1 MAPSQPRAALL
12 AAAIVVVPALEAQA
26 PPTVQAG
33 GIFFEPNLGQASPEV
48 MFLARAGSSS
58 VLLGTDGIVF
68 RWRPEAS
75 PEPGPPRGRPS
86 TVPEGRVRMTL
97 VGGRLADPVA
107 ADRRGSITN
116 YFLGPDRSRWLRGV
130 PNYGRVVYR
139 GVYAGV
145 DLAFHAE
152 QGHVEYDFIVA
163 PGADPAAIE
172 LQFDGQTGVRLDGN
186 GDLLLDTPAGQ
197 LRQPRPRAYH
207 GDAAGGRT
215 DVAAEFAVQPGG
227 RVGFRLGAV
236 DQGRQLV
243 IDPQVLWS
251 TGTPTNG
258 WKLAASPAGRTY
270 VVANSS
276 QDLVLS
282 GLDVAGQLAWT
293 SYFGGA
299 RTERGWDVALGPDG
313 SVYATGDTQ
322 SSDLPP
328 PDGFTAGLPPG
339 SPSGTAGGWARKVL
353 LLRFDQSSGDLLF
366 FTWFG
371 GTAGLG
377 VPGNQQMSLDRGSGL
392 AVDPQG
398 YVYVTGSTTSQGF
411 PVQGAVIPGP
421 NPNGVNTVSQGW
433 AAKLDPSMS
442 ALVYST
448 YLRGSTEYEETEP
461 MDVAVDPWG
470 NAHIAGLT
478 DASDFIVSAN
488 ALDTEND
495 AWDHSG
501 FVTKLGP
508 AGELI
513 YSTYLGGA
521 SMDSASGVAMDA
533 QGRACLT
540 GRTSSTD
547 FPRTAGPGLAGGE
560 DTFATRL
567 TVDGTALAYSRTIGG
582 NGHDLGE
589 AIMVGPD
596 DDLFVVGQTYST
608 DWPTHGSVDQFV
620 VRLSPSGIWQWTL
633 ALGGTDGDQAWG
645 GAIDQRGHVY
655 TSGTLLGA
663 GGVVTQIDVCASGLT
678 SSCGPHLEILPTTT
692 RWRAL
697 RTRQPEPITVRFVG
711 PDNLGLATGVLDIL
725 GPAAGATKQ
734 VNGTLQ
740 PFSGPDCPAGQGQ
753 QCYSLDWPGPWTRDT
768 GPGAAEWLPPGNY
781 GVVVRATIAGTS
793 PPQEVQSERYWR
805 VSLVEVTEVKL
816 EPVPGGAALDENPPV
831 RALVEQGQDPTL
843 ALPGGGKRIFA
854 ERPSYSGAVQ
864 DTVTVTATI
873 TPLLVPPGS
882 AGTPETEV
890 PVDFRAFDV
899 DDPATTNP
907 PDKDGDSDG
916 DAADNRGAPASM
928 TPQSVI
934 VATGNGASSILRVG
948 HQPGDNY
955 RVAASTDATWL
966 SQRVRAPNRAH
977 APTLTYGPLMEDVDP
992 PLNLPERLLPES
1004 REASG
1009 LLTVWRTLHLEVD
1022 SMAPPPEQSAP
1033 PETYPER
1040 NFLKGALGAFEVKP
1054 SDVPAGFFRQH
1065 FGIQPEETQPALGLS
1080 DGSPEWPSGNGR
1092 FEHGR
1097 LTIGTEE
1104 SQVQTTLD
1112 GNGTDVGGEFV
1123 VGPLFGGVVLP
1134 PLTLTFEAWNGAS
1147 RKTRG
1152 SAISWNAHTRVFFLT
1167 PGLPAHLTGGQ
1178 LVVGGATFSIA
1189 GIDAADP
1196 QRITVGAAGSLPIF
1210 LTDDDDDGYP
1220 YEVETGAYLSD
1231 TDDPALNR
1239 LAHAYVRPRRDLEEG
1254 SVPFLRNPEPSCGE
1268 LRQWLL
1274 GGRGWP
1280 TSPEYWTARF
1290 VGALQY
1296 APGRDRDP
1304 DDEAGDFGA
1313 TCCTRIG
1320 GPGLA
1325 CQVWG
1330 DGLDSWD
1337 SIIFREPLYVE
1348 PSRPLACPTSPQQR
1362 THTPLHEMGHAFGL
1376 DHGTDG
1382 IALGVM
1388 NIPLPP
1394 DHCAWVWDWFASG
1407 QLASMRSRGISEVS
1421 VNPVAP
1427 MVISALAG
1435 LGGGGADATH
1445 GQHQLTV
1452 TLELSRGPLLT
1463 RGVAGLRLVV
1473 RNSGKSTARVTIVP
1487 EPLYEKSLQLFY
1499 RAKGSA
1505 TYARLTYPIEWRQSV
1520 PTHDEYRPLT
1530 LEPGASQAYPF
1541 ALAVNPGRGEFL
1553 FPTEGEYEI
1562 KAVVHLHG
1570 VATPQTLE
1578 TPPLELRVSAP
1589 VGSDAEAGEYWDYRL
1604 ATLAQID
1611 GTYGGL
1617 WFEDELPR
1625 ALDLLRRYPQSTTA
1639 VALLTGIVATGRWE
1653 SSEHAAE
1660 IARLRSGLL
1669 VP

>member
-1 MAPSQPRAALL
+1 MAPSKPRAALL

-48 MFLARAGSSS
+48 VFLARAGSSS

-75 PEPGPPRGRPS
+75 PEPGPPRSRPS

-207 GDAAGGRT
+207 GDAAGERT
-215 DVAAEFAVQPGG
+215 DVAAEFVVQPGG

-270 VVANSS
+270 VVGNSS

-448 YLRGSTEYEETEP
+448 YLRGSTEYEGTEP

-478 DASDFIVSAN
+478 DASDFIVSAD
-488 ALDTEND
+488 ALDTKND

-521 SMDSASGVAMDA
+521 DMDSASGVAMDA

-540 GRTSSTD
+540 GRTLSTD

-582 NGHDLGE
+582 NGDDLGE

-596 DDLFVVGQTYST
+596 DDLFVVGRTYST

-633 ALGGTDGDQAWG
+633 ALGGTGGDQAWG

-663 GGVVTQIDVCASGLT
+663 GGVVTQIDVCASGLI
-678 SSCGPHLEILPTTT
+678 SLCGPQLELLPTTT
-692 RWRAL
+692 RWKPQRSDS
-697 RTRQPEPITVRFVG
+697 PVEFRFVG
-711 PDNLGLATGVLDIL
+711 PADLLPGSVVADLLLPAGGGSVSATGPV
-725 GPAAGATKQ
+725 
-734 VNGTLQ
+734 GTE
-740 PFSGPDCPAGQGQ
+740 PAGGDCLPAPGEA
-753 QCYSLDWPGPWTRDT
+753 CYVMTWLGPWTYAGPQ
-768 GPGAAEWLPPGNY
+768 GPGTRLPAGRY
-781 GVVVRATIAGTS
+781 VVTLRGEAGSAPTR
-793 PPQEVQSERYWR
+793 Q
-805 VSLVEVTEVKL
+805 VSSLQYSRFALVEVESVSF
-816 EPVPGGAALDENPPV
+816 EPELGGAELGENPNAGGGKAAYVDAAVPGLDYRRNVRVVARVTPLMGADAEGLYVVHRWLEVDDPSAATAPIDDESHSS
-831 RALVEQGQDPTL
+831 QQCS
-843 ALPGGGKRIFA
+843 LPGG
-854 ERPSYSGAVQ
+854 
-864 DTVTVTATI
+864 
-873 TPLLVPPGS
+873 
-882 AGTPETEV
+882 
-890 PVDFRAFDV
+890 
-899 DDPATTNP
+899 
-907 PDKDGDSDG
+907 
-916 DAADNRGAPASM
+916 
-928 TPQSVI
+928 VI
-934 VATGNGASSILRVG
+934 VAGACDNAG
-948 HQPGDNY
+948 KQPAPLLGSPIDALGQSESVMTLSTRQGDNY
-955 RVAASTDATWL
+955 RVVASTDNEWAMGFRPL
-966 SQRVRAPNRAH
+966 PGPNADGAVEHGSGEPQGMVAPLVS
-977 APTLTYGPLMEDVDP
+977 P
-992 PLNLPERLLPES
+992 
-1004 REASG
+1004 
-1009 LLTVWRTLHLEVD
+1009 LLTVWRTLHIESDYLTPSEPQSLWDRTGNVQSVSPTKITADGPVLRDAEHAGKGKWQGAELTPDIGQPNTWLEATGSTDSTVTVSSANDLTTLTQPGKEFQISDDKWVD
-1022 SMAPPPEQSAP
+1022 LSQRLPLDLARTLARQAYIDVR
-1033 PETYPER
+1033 ETTF
-1040 NFLKGALGAFEVKP
+1040 NSVVAHGWVKYFGEDKASQLP
-1054 SDVPAGFFRQH
+1054 RDVPSS
-1065 FGIQPEETQPALGLS
+1065 PAYWAVTGVAAF
-1080 DGSPEWPSGNGR
+1080 DYGSAGNG
-1092 FEHGR
+1092 EDNDPDLEDGHLGI
-1097 LTIGTEE
+1097 TTGT
-1104 SQVQTTLD
+1104 
-1112 GNGTDVGGEFV
+1112 
-1123 VGPLFGGVVLP
+1123 
-1134 PLTLTFEAWNGAS
+1134 
-1147 RKTRG
+1147 
-1152 SAISWNAHTRVFFLT
+1152 
-1167 PGLPAHLTGGQ
+1167 
-1178 LVVGGATFSIA
+1178 GGATNVA
-1189 GIDAADP
+1189 QPATA
-1196 QRITVGAAGSLPIF
+1196 V
-1210 LTDDDDDGYP
+1210 Y
-1220 YEVETGAYLSD
+1220 VETLRDVSVERAYQAPDRLARVAAHEILCHGMFLGHRSAD
-1231 TDDPALNR
+1231 ICEAQYRDDPAGALF
-1239 LAHAYVRPRRDLEEG
+1239 LADRVAD
-1254 SVPFLRNPEPSCGE
+1254 
-1268 LRQWLL
+1268 LRQ
-1274 GGRGWP
+1274 RQQP
-1280 TSPEYWTARF
+1280 CIC
-1290 VGALQY
+1290 
-1296 APGRDRDP
+1296 PG
-1304 DDEAGDFGA
+1304 
-1313 TCCTRIG
+1313 T
-1320 GPGLA
+1320 
-1325 CQVWG
+1325 
-1330 DGLDSWD
+1330 
-1337 SIIFREPLYVE
+1337 
-1348 PSRPLACPTSPQQR
+1348 
-1362 THTPLHEMGHAFGL
+1362 
-1376 DHGTDG
+1376 
-1382 IALGVM
+1382 
-1388 NIPLPP
+1388 PP
-1394 DHCAWVWDWFASG
+1394 DCVQYSC
-1407 QLASMRSRGISEVS
+1407 R
-1421 VNPVAP
+1421 
-1427 MVISALAG
+1427 
-1435 LGGGGADATH
+1435 
-1445 GQHQLTV
+1445 
-1452 TLELSRGPLLT
+1452 
-1463 RGVAGLRLVV
+1463 
-1473 RNSGKSTARVTIVP
+1473 
-1487 EPLYEKSLQLFY
+1487 
-1499 RAKGSA
+1499 
-1505 TYARLTYPIEWRQSV
+1505 
-1520 PTHDEYRPLT
+1520 
-1530 LEPGASQAYPF
+1530 
-1541 ALAVNPGRGEFL
+1541 
-1553 FPTEGEYEI
+1553 
-1562 KAVVHLHG
+1562 
-1570 VATPQTLE
+1570 
-1578 TPPLELRVSAP
+1578 
-1589 VGSDAEAGEYWDYRL
+1589 
-1604 ATLAQID
+1604 
-1611 GTYGGL
+1611 
-1617 WFEDELPR
+1617 
-1625 ALDLLRRYPQSTTA
+1625 
-1639 VALLTGIVATGRWE
+1639 
-1653 SSEHAAE
+1653 
-1660 IARLRSGLL
+1660 
-1669 VP
+1669 